1 MYIILNEGFIYTHN
15 FNSEFNISVCW
26 LAIESMFY
34 TRIKGNT
41 KPDGGTKLYKPNG
54 RHHARQGQICCL
66 LLLL

>member
-1 MYIILNEGFIYTHN
+1 
-15 FNSEFNISVCW
+15 
-26 LAIESMFY
+26 MFY